1 MDGYEL
7 ILIQSEDDVEA
18 YHRIRHHVLFDGSSA
33 YLREGPDEVREENL
47 SLLLKRQDLPL
58 GTVRLDQKPDCK
70 AIIRLVS
77 IASDMQRQG
86 HGAVLMRLMEQR
98 AASLGIEE
106 LFVHARPAA
115 LGFYTKLGYDPFTFE
130 PDNSESIQLHK
141 LLL

>member
-7 ILIQSEDDVEA
+7 ILIQCEDDVEA

-47 SLLLKRQDLPL
+47 SLLLKRHDQPL
-58 GTVRLDQKPDCK
+58 GTVRLDQKRDRK
-70 AIIRLVS
+70 AIIRLVA
-77 IASDMQRQG
+77 IASDIQRQG
-86 HGAVLMRLMEQR
+86 HGTVLMTLLEQR

-115 LGFYTKLGYDPFTFE
+115 LGFYTKLGFKPFPFE
-130 PDNSESIQLHK
+130 PDNGESVQLHK
-141 LLL
+141 VLV